1 MTDKMICMRCK
12 GRKKVYRIMGGYS
25 HVNSGGVEIECPM
38 CNGTG
43 KHKTLEAATEDAE
56 KTVRKYKKEDA
67 NERKR
72 QTDSSP

>member
-43 KHKTLEAATEDAE
+43 KHKTLEAATEE
-56 KTVRKYKKEDA
+56 LTNKVTTKERR
-67 NERKR
+67 NVKER
-72 QTDSSP
+72 QTDEVLA